1 MEKAESMTRRLLQL
15 QALGIA
21 LYMGDFGTGYSSLS
35 CLHRFPINVL
45 KIDGSFISRI
55 GDRAGGENLEI
66 VRTIV
71 KLAQTLRIDAIA
83 EGVETVEQALQLQT
97 LGCKYGQGNFFY
109 EPVDDKTAET
119 LARLPWQ

>member
-1 MEKAESMTRRLLQL
+1 M
-15 QALGIA
+15 
-21 LYMGDFGTGYSSLS
+21 
-35 CLHRFPINVL
+35 
-45 KIDGSFISRI
+45 
-55 GDRAGGENLEI
+55 EI

-97 LGCKYGQGNFFY
+97 LGCKYGQGNFFSM
-109 EPVDDKTAET
+109 PVDGKTAET